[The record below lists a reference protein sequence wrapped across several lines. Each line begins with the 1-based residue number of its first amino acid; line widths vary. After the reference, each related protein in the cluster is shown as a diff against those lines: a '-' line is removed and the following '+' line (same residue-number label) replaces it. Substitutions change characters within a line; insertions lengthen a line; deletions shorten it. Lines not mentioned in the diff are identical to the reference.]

1 VRLSAAKFFSPGAG
15 GLVDEAPNPD
25 VLILNCYRLAD
36 RFKQN
41 PMVFLQLPV
50 SEINMHIHYSI
61 KLIEAQRDARE
72 RGREPDE

>member
-1 VRLSAAKFFSPGAG
+1 
-15 GLVDEAPNPD
+15 
-25 VLILNCYRLAD
+25 
-36 RFKQN
+36 
-41 PMVFLQLPV
+41 MVFLQLPV